1 MIQKTEDKKN
11 YVYKF
16 NQWQLMVPVV
26 LILLIVVYALKGI
39 LFIFNLLTITSS
51 IVFLLLIL
59 VVYVLVFNF
68 YSKGMALNRIV
79 AFFKRKKCDT
89 VVVNNNVTLTIEK

>member
-16 NQWQLMVPVV
+16 NQWQLIVPVV
-26 LILLIVVYALKGI
+26 LIFLIVSYALKGI
-39 LFIFNLLTITSS
+39 LFIFNLSTITSS
-51 IVFLLLIL
+51 TAFPFLIL
-59 VVYVLVFNF
+59 IVYALAFNF

-89 VVVNNNVTLTIEK
+89 VIVNNNATLTIEK